1 MDWEGIIK
9 VIQSLGFPI
18 ACVVAMF
25 FMWQREVESHK
36 EEMREMR
43 ESIEEQNKATVTAL
57 NNNTQMLQK
66 ILTKIGE

>member
-1 MDWEGIIK
+1 MDWDGIVK
-9 VIQSLGFPI
+9 AIQSLGFPI

>member
-66 ILTKIGE
+66 IMTKIGE

>member
-57 NNNTQMLQK
+57 NNNTQMLQR
-66 ILTKIGE
+66 IMTKIGE

>member
-1 MDWEGIIK
+1 MDWEGVIK

-66 ILTKIGE
+66 IMTKIGE